1 MAEFL
6 CCSLETITALLISYC
21 SSVVK
26 SCQTLCDPMNCR
38 TSGFPVL
45 HYLPESLELA
55 MPSNHVILCHPLLLL
70 PSIIPS
76 IRVFSKE
83 SALRIRRP
91 KYWNLSFRISPSN
104 EYSELIS
111 FRIDQFDFL
120 PVRGTLK
127 SLLQHHSS
135 KASILLC
142 SAFFMV
148 HLSHP
153 YVTTGKTVALAV
165 WTFVGDVSAF

>member
-1 MAEFL
+1 MDTHICMAEFL

-70 PSIIPS
+70 PSVFPT
-76 IRVFSKE
+76 IRVFSNE
-83 SALRIRRP
+83 SAPRIRWPDDGPHHIRP
-91 KYWNLSFRISPSN
+91 VSEDGSMPRLSGSSWHGAALLHPSGP
-104 EYSELIS
+104 
-111 FRIDQFDFL
+111 FWK
-120 PVRGTLK
+120 T
-127 SLLQHHSS
+127 
-135 KASILLC
+135 
-142 SAFFMV
+142 
-148 HLSHP
+148 HLDL
-153 YVTTGKTVALAV
+153 T
-165 WTFVGDVSAF
+165 